1 MSRLVL
7 SDRAAYWLAVAVVGL
22 CLFASVT
29 PSPLYPTYGAVF
41 ALSPSTLTLIY
52 ATYAFGVL
60 VPLLL
65 AGHASDELGR
75 RPVLL
80 GSLATLMIATS
91 LFAVA
96 DSAAWLFVA
105 RGLQGLA
112 TGVALSAASAAMLD
126 FHPRRDPSAVGLA
139 NGVASAGGVALGIL
153 ASSVLV
159 QFGERPRVLPFVLL
173 FVLLA
178 VTLAGAY
185 RMPEP
190 VTAPARFRLTVERPS
205 VPPVVRAP
213 FLVAALAVLASW
225 SIGGLFFSLG
235 PALGAHLFGSAN
247 VIVAEIGVVTLTGT
261 AAVAQLVLGRT
272 RPWVCASAGSLALA
286 LGMVLIV
293 VSTASDSSATY
304 LAGSIV
310 GGAGF
315 GLAFLG
321 GVRALVG
328 VIPSDRR
335 AAVLSA
341 FYIVAYSAL
350 SIPAVV
356 AGALVNDLG
365 LETTFEVFGSVVA
378 AIAIAV
384 AFAAWGTRPRVES
397 VADAEPAPQL
407 G

>member
-1 MSRLVL
+1 MRRPML

-29 PSPLYPTYGAVF
+29 PSPLYPTYGALF

-60 VPLLL
+60 VPLLF
-65 AGHASDELGR
+65 AGHASDDVGR

-80 GSLATLMIATS
+80 GSLAALMIATA

-96 DSAAWLFVA
+96 DSATWLFVA

-112 TGVALSAASAAMLD
+112 TGAALSAASAAMLD
-126 FHPRRDPSAVGLA
+126 LHSRRDPSAVGLA

-153 ASSVLV
+153 ASSALV
-159 QFGERPRVLPFVLL
+159 QLGDQPRVLPFVLL
-173 FVLLA
+173 LVLLA
-178 VTLAGAY
+178 VALAGAY
-185 RMPEP
+185 WMPEP
-190 VTAPARFRLTVERPS
+190 VAAPGRFRLTAEAPS
-205 VPPVVRAP
+205 VPPVVRAQ

-235 PALGAHLFGSAN
+235 PALGAHLFASTNAVVDDVG
-247 VIVAEIGVVTLTGT
+247 IVTLTGT

-272 RPWVCASAGSLALA
+272 RPWVGASTGSLALA
-286 LGMVLIV
+286 IGMVLIV
-293 VSTASDSSATY
+293 VSAASNSTATF
-304 LAGSIV
+304 LAGAIV

-321 GVRALVG
+321 GLRALVSA
-328 VIPSDRR
+328 IPPDRR
-335 AAVLSA
+335 AAVMSA
-341 FYIVAYSAL
+341 FYIVAYAAL

-356 AGALVNDLG
+356 AGLLVSDLG
-365 LETTFEVFGSVVA
+365 LETTFEAFGSVIA

-384 AFAAWGTRPRVES
+384 AWAAWRTRPRPEVFG
-397 VADAEPAPQL
+397 DAEAAAEFA
-407 G
+407 